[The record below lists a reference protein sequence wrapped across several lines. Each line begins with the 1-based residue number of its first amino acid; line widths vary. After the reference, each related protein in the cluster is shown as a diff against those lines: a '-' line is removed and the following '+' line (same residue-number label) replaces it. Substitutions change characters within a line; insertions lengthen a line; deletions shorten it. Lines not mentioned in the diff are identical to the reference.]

1 MCLIPAEK
9 PSKIETKTKS
19 QLKEKILKV
28 FVPQETPQRRLGQA
42 GSWADLWTY
51 RGWIGQKTRL
61 TEKKTH
67 PFLYHTVLVRRNRK
81 TLSQA
86 VINKNLVGEDFET
99 EVNNRKG

>member
-42 GSWADLWTY
+42 GS
-51 RGWIGQKTRL
+51 
-61 TEKKTH
+61 
-67 PFLYHTVLVRRNRK
+67 
-81 TLSQA
+81 
-86 VINKNLVGEDFET
+86 
-99 EVNNRKG
+99 